1 MLVGILCLFGIC
13 VAQVRPTKKSPGE
26 EPQKTKVYL
35 LHSDILRF
43 NKEQNPDAQILVG
56 NVKFRHDSAYMDCDS
71 AYFYEA
77 RNSFEAFGN
86 IKMQQGD
93 TLFVFGD
100 YLFYDG
106 DSQIAYLRNNVR
118 MFPGFLNFPVLSYRR
133 FIRKKS
139 CKKIILGQND
149 LIN

>member
-93 TLFVFGD
+93 TLFIYGD
-100 YLFYDG
+100 WLYYDG
-106 DSQIAYLRNNVR
+106 NSQIAMLRENVK
-118 MFPGFLNFPVLSYRR
+118 MQNKGTVLTTDSLN
-133 FIRKKS
+133 
-139 CKKIILGQND
+139 
-149 LIN
+149 